1 MFGDIFGRRQQNT
14 DAIFTAIRANDIN
27 AIAAAIN
34 NGGDI
39 NGTTHGGF
47 KPLNYAAYIGKT
59 TDIIDF
65 LLDNGADIDA
75 EDGDHYTP
83 LHHAASRTNI
93 ALMAHLITKGARVD
107 EADITKCIDL
117 LRNYRNGITKEDAEA
132 LIQAIQNRDDIRED
146 AFTTF
151 LQAAIFGSDIES
163 VDGNID
169 ALFTA
174 INDEDVEAV
183 HYAVANLKA
192 ACQNNDAIL
201 AEALNTQKRYHK
213 TALLK
218 AISKKN
224 IEIIN
229 ILLDARADVNT
240 KDSSGYTP
248 LHSAAMFGTLEMVET
263 LLAVDNINVNAVTT
277 DKCTPISLAA
287 RKGHE
292 DIVNALIT
300 AGADVNMADRDRSG
314 RAITPYSPLYNAAC
328 YGHVGVMAALINGG
342 ASNVSAQNIKKYIE
356 LVLENG
362 RAISEEDAQKLRQ
375 AAQNRADI
383 ADNAFDKISV
393 LVVDQEIIDQLFNAI
408 NINDVDAMNGAM
420 DTLKAAYE
428 NDSARISNALNTL
441 QFHYT
446 LNTLKFHYTLNTLRC
461 YYMPENKRYYYDTK
475 HPLLHYAAIK
485 GNTDA
490 MRILLEN
497 GADINVKN
505 HSGYTALEVIARST
519 KPYNRDIATFLLENG
534 ADINSSEYTNGTTI
548 LEIAARNNNTR
559 VFDILKPHYI
569 RHIQTDICRHA
580 LVALLTYAIRANI
593 NNVAALAASTFT
605 AAVVA
610 DFALNNNCDKKHVY
624 ALQTL
629 GYGFTTAAALCIAT
643 LVTKNKAMHITA
655 ALLPDVIKKISDYM
669 EIRSAESKLDR

>member
-1 MFGDIFGRRQQNT
+1 
-14 DAIFTAIRANDIN
+14 
-27 AIAAAIN
+27 
-34 NGGDI
+34 
-39 NGTTHGGF
+39 
-47 KPLNYAAYIGKT
+47 
-59 TDIIDF
+59 
-65 LLDNGADIDA
+65 
-75 EDGDHYTP
+75 
-83 LHHAASRTNI
+83 
-93 ALMAHLITKGARVD
+93 
-107 EADITKCIDL
+107 
-117 LRNYRNGITKEDAEA
+117 
-132 LIQAIQNRDDIRED
+132 
-146 AFTTF
+146 
-151 LQAAIFGSDIES
+151 
-163 VDGNID
+163 
-169 ALFTA
+169 
-174 INDEDVEAV
+174 
-183 HYAVANLKA
+183 
-192 ACQNNDAIL
+192 
-201 AEALNTQKRYHK
+201 
-213 TALLK
+213 
-218 AISKKN
+218 
-224 IEIIN
+224 
-229 ILLDARADVNT
+229 
-240 KDSSGYTP
+240 
-248 LHSAAMFGTLEMVET
+248 
-263 LLAVDNINVNAVTT
+263 
-277 DKCTPISLAA
+277 
-287 RKGHE
+287 
-292 DIVNALIT
+292 
-300 AGADVNMADRDRSG
+300 
-314 RAITPYSPLYNAAC
+314 
-328 YGHVGVMAALINGG
+328 MAALINGG

-593 NNVAALAASTFT
+593 M
-605 AAVVA
+605 
-610 DFALNNNCDKKHVY
+610 ALN
-624 ALQTL
+624 
-629 GYGFTTAAALCIAT
+629 
-643 LVTKNKAMHITA
+643 
-655 ALLPDVIKKISDYM
+655 VIVN
-669 EIRSAESKLDR
+669 L